1 MSEHPYSSYSGENGR
16 EMILR
21 DHLAVDRTIMANESS
36 FLAYIRTALTLAV
49 AGVSLLKLFHD
60 SYTNVIG
67 WVFLG
72 LALLLFVNG
81 AIRYGEMDGILH
93 SLSRRKELVA
103 EPEEDFEAAP
113 NMFRKL
119 AHVSNTIV
127 HIFYK

>member
-1 MSEHPYSSYSGENGR
+1 MSAHPYISYAGEDKQ

-21 DHLAVDRTIMANESS
+21 DHLAVDRTIMANETS

-49 AGVSLLKLFHD
+49 AGVTLLKIFHD
-60 SYTNVIG
+60 PYIEVVG

-72 LALLLFVNG
+72 LAALLFVNG
-81 AIRYGEMDGILH
+81 AIRYGEMDTILH
-93 SLSRRKELVA
+93 NLSRRHEA
-103 EPEEDFEAAP
+103 ETEFETAP

-119 AHVSNTIV
+119 ATVSQTIV